1 MSSFPKIILTMGSP
15 ETSALNRLL
24 DILNTILGFVGQD
37 LDVRNISNPRFNPF
51 TLANVIVGS
60 VYSTYLLTCMVHMK
74 SLETISEIVW
84 IVPLMI
90 QSVVMS
96 INGQAKYGTALEF
109 IRWMIDLMASTHSVA
124 FIQQRVQL
132 ANEKCMKMAKRLF
145 WWVVDPI
152 VGVQLFVTR
161 TIFQLFDGH
170 VRVLHLVL
178 HWRVAVH
185 G

>member
-1 MSSFPKIILTMGSP
+1 MESS

-24 DILNTILGFVGQD
+24 YILNTILGFVGQD

-60 VYSTYLLTCMVHMK
+60 VYSAYLLTCMVHMK

-96 INGQAKYGTALEF
+96 INGQAQYGTALEF
-109 IRWMIDLMASTHSVA
+109 IRWMMDLMARTHPVA
-124 FIQQRVQL
+124 FIQQRVQV

-145 WWVVDPI
+145 WWVVGLI
-152 VGVQLFVTR
+152 EGVPFFSK